1 MEALL
6 GSSPS
11 PSFTI
16 TRRNPITSFKVF
28 SWSSLYSG
36 SNNSRVYHPILRLKR
51 SGNDNS
57 GSCSPLCYIEQMYR
71 NRMFSQP
78 IRRCRK
84 IFIDKQSLLV
94 IPNGLAFLPRKF
106 KTSLRKTLKHSEIF
120 KSIVPEIFVRSC
132 IGLMLVMAVNAAVIK
147 APSLALTEEN
157 LLFLEAWRTIDRAYI
172 DKTFNGQSWFRY
184 REDALRNEPMNTRQ
198 ETYAA
203 IKKMLATLDDP
214 FTRFLEPEKFKS
226 LRSGTQNALT
236 GVGLSIG
243 YPSGKNE
250 TAFGLVV
257 ISASPGGP
265 ANRAGIS
272 SGDIILQID
281 NTSTENMGIYD
292 AAERLQ
298 GPEGSGVELTVL
310 RGSETRKLP
319 LIREKVSLNPVKSR
333 ICKLPTGGDDAPQIG
348 YIKLSTFNQN
358 ASGAVREAIET
369 LRKNNVKAFVLD
381 LRDNR

>member
-1 MEALL
+1 MTTLEVALL
-6 GSSPS
+6 YA
-11 PSFTI
+11 T
-16 TRRNPITSFKVF
+16 
-28 SWSSLYSG
+28 WSKCTETECFLSQSG
-36 SNNSRVYHPILRLKR
+36 V
-51 SGNDNS
+51 
-57 GSCSPLCYIEQMYR
+57 
-71 NRMFSQP
+71 
-78 IRRCRK
+78 
-84 IFIDKQSLLV
+84 
-94 IPNGLAFLPRKF
+94 
-106 KTSLRKTLKHSEIF
+106 
-120 KSIVPEIFVRSC
+120 
-132 IGLMLVMAVNAAVIK
+132 
-147 APSLALTEEN
+147 ALTEEN

-243 YPSGKNE
+243 YPLGKNE
-250 TAFGLVV
+250 SAFGLVV

-298 GPEGSGVELTVL
+298 
-310 RGSETRKLP
+310 
-319 LIREKVSLNPVKSR
+319 
-333 ICKLPTGGDDAPQIG
+333 
-348 YIKLSTFNQN
+348 
-358 ASGAVREAIET
+358 
-369 LRKNNVKAFVLD
+369 
-381 LRDNR
+381 